1 MFWARRSLFR
11 YPGTAVIEF
20 IGVLDEGLEVNNFMA
35 IAEQKIEDA
44 SLKLMNEVSNR

>member
-20 IGVLDEGLEVNNFMA
+20 IGALDEGLEVDDFMA

-44 SLKLMNEVSNR
+44 SLMLMNESSTR